1 MSVATFLEICSY
13 ISPGTGQEKWVK
25 TYGAKLSKLWFPY
38 EWFETAE
45 KLDFPGLPPHKEWF
59 SDLKMRWLSPK
70 KRIGLVSESGRKKG
84 CELLRNCCAFTT
96 IWISS
101 LFLKP

>member
-45 KLDFPGLPPHKEWF
+45 KLDFP
-59 SDLKMRWLSPK
+59 
-70 KRIGLVSESGRKKG
+70 
-84 CELLRNCCAFTT
+84 
-96 IWISS
+96 
-101 LFLKP
+101 